1 MVARSAGEVE
11 ETTRLKAEFELT
23 QRADFIIA
31 SSRNDRAYLK
41 YLYDCPSEKIFLVN
55 PGVDTRLFSHI
66 PKAKAK
72 KEIGAGVNR
81 KIILAIGR
89 IEPLKGFDALLY
101 ALKILLIRHKEL
113 RGRVCLWIVGGDT
126 SESPNLWSKEL
137 RHLEKVRRLLKITAL
152 VMFMGQQPQE
162 KLPYYYSAADVVV
175 MPSHYESFGLVALEA
190 MACGTPVVVSDVSG
204 VSSLIGAERGKLI
217 TSVNN
222 PLLLA
227 NQIGRLLTNREILT
241 KLQKKVSQKVQKYTW
256 NKTALE
262 MHKIYNH

>member
-1 MVARSAGEVE
+1 
-11 ETTRLKAEFELT
+11 
-23 QRADFIIA
+23 
-31 SSRNDRAYLK
+31 
-41 YLYDCPSEKIFLVN
+41 
-55 PGVDTRLFSHI
+55 
-66 PKAKAK
+66 
-72 KEIGAGVNR
+72 
-81 KIILAIGR
+81 
-89 IEPLKGFDALLY
+89 
-101 ALKILLIRHKEL
+101 
-113 RGRVCLWIVGGDT
+113 
-126 SESPNLWSKEL
+126 
-137 RHLEKVRRLLKITAL
+137 
-152 VMFMGQQPQE
+152 MFMGQQPQE

-256 NKTALE
+256 SKTALE